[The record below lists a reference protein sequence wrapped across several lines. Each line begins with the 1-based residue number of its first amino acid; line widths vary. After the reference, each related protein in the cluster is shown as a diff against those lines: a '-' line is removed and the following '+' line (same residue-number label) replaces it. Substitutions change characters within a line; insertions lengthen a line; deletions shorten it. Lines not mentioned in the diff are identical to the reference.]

1 MGSNRRT
8 GARGLAD
15 TGWDGVLETLR
26 YSRSSSKDER
36 RIIHASFFMGVLS
49 GVSWYV
55 IALYWDAL
63 GFTSE
68 EIGLIGGIGSAVGVI
83 SLLVSGFLADMFGR
97 KKLLLLGL
105 AGNATG
111 AALFLSSPNLVVFII
126 AESLISLGWS
136 LTQPSVMALMAS
148 KTSPTKLKFF
158 FGMQGFS
165 NQIAI
170 TLASA
175 TGIFFPG
182 YLEEQFGLELTSG
195 YWLVVL
201 IAVISTVVP
210 MFYIHRVS
218 EPKKKAGDRLRLNFD
233 RTARVRLLMYSFQNA
248 LIGAGAG
255 LVIPWLTLVFQEGMD
270 ATSIELT
277 AMVTAANIAIA
288 ISWFIIPKFAEA
300 RGSVLL
306 IASCQI
312 ASVAFLLAIPY
323 SAFSLL
329 LVGFLFTA
337 RSMLMLVP
345 TPVLNAFVMN
355 IVNEE
360 IRASF
365 WAISQLAW
373 TIAYAAS
380 FAVSGYIW
388 ANDYSKPEPFIYC
401 SVIYI
406 VASLLFYF
414 YFKGIVEPKD
424 ELVAP

>member
-1 MGSNRRT
+1 MKVRRGT
-8 GARGLAD
+8 IRGFATAGQAGA
-15 TGWDGVLETLR
+15 VETLH
-26 YSRSSSKDER
+26 YYTKSSKDER
-36 RIIHASFFMGVLS
+36 RIINASFFMGVLS

-83 SLLVSGFLADMFGR
+83 SLLVSGFLADVFGR

-105 AGNATG
+105 AGNAGG
-111 AALFLSSPNLVVFII
+111 AALFLSSPDLVVFII

-148 KTSPTKLKFF
+148 KASPTRLKFF
-158 FGMQGFS
+158 FGLQGFS
-165 NQIAI
+165 SQIAI

-182 YLEEQFGLELTSG
+182 FLRDHFDLELTSG

-201 IAVISTVVP
+201 VAVISTIVP
-210 MFYIHRVS
+210 MFYIHKVS
-218 EPKKKAGDRLRLNFD
+218 ETKKSGEKLRLRFD
-233 RTARVRLLMYSFQNA
+233 RTARMRLIMYSLQNA
-248 LIGAGAG
+248 LIGVGAG
-255 LVIPWLTLVFQEGMD
+255 FVIPWLPLVFQDGMG
-270 ATSIELT
+270 ASSLELT

-306 IASCQI
+306 IAACQI

-337 RSMLMLVP
+337 RSVLMLVP
-345 TPVLNAFVMN
+345 TPVLNAYVMN

-365 WAISQLAW
+365 WAISQLTW
-373 TIAYAAS
+373 TVAYAAA
-380 FAVSGYIW
+380 FAVSGYVW

-401 SVIYI
+401 SIVYVIS
-406 VASLLFYF
+406 SLVFYF
-414 YFKGIVEPKD
+414 YFKGIAEPKD
-424 ELVAP
+424 EPAIQ

>member
-1 MGSNRRT
+1 MKGV
-8 GARGLAD
+8 ARAGRASAAES
-15 TGWDGVLETLR
+15 VR
-26 YSRSSSKDER
+26 YFSKSGKDER
-36 RIIHASFFMGVLS
+36 RIINASFFMGILS

-68 EIGLIGGIGSAVGVI
+68 EIGLIGGIGSAVGVV
-83 SLLVSGFLADMFGR
+83 SLLVSGFLADVFGR

-105 AGNATG
+105 AGNAAG

-126 AESLISLGWS
+126 AESLLSLGWS
-136 LTQPSVMALMAS
+136 LVQPSVMALMAS
-148 KTSPTKLKFF
+148 KASPTRLKFF

-165 NQIAI
+165 GQIAI

-182 YLEEQFGLELTSG
+182 FLRDHYNLDLTSG

-201 IAVISTVVP
+201 VAVISTIVP
-210 MFYIHRVS
+210 MFYIRKVS
-218 EPKKKAGDRLRLNFD
+218 EPKKSGEKLRLSFD
-233 RTARVRLLMYSFQNA
+233 RTARMRLVMYSFQNA
-248 LIGAGAG
+248 LIGVGAG
-255 LVIPWLTLVFQEGMD
+255 LVIPWLPLVFQEGMG
-270 ATSIELT
+270 ASSLELT

-312 ASVAFLLAIPY
+312 TSVAFLLAIPY

-337 RSMLMLVP
+337 RSVLMLVP
-345 TPVLNAFVMN
+345 TPVLNAYVMN
-355 IVNEE
+355 IVTEE

-365 WAISQLAW
+365 WAISQLTW
-373 TIAYAAS
+373 TVAYAAA
-380 FAVSGYIW
+380 FAASGYIW
-388 ANDYSKPEPFIYC
+388 ANDYSKTEPFIYC
-401 SVIYI
+401 SIVYVIS
-406 VASLLFYF
+406 SLIFYF
-414 YFKGIVEPKD
+414 YFKGIAEPKD
-424 ELVAP
+424 EPTIQ

>member
-1 MGSNRRT
+1 LVKVRRGT
-8 GARGLAD
+8 IRGFATAGQAGA
-15 TGWDGVLETLR
+15 VETLH
-26 YSRSSSKDER
+26 YYTKSSKDER
-36 RIIHASFFMGVLS
+36 RIINASFFMGVLS

-83 SLLVSGFLADMFGR
+83 SLLVSGFLADVFGR

-105 AGNATG
+105 AGNAGG
-111 AALFLSSPNLVVFII
+111 AALFLSSPDLVVFII

-148 KTSPTKLKFF
+148 KASPTRLKFF
-158 FGMQGFS
+158 FGLQGFS
-165 NQIAI
+165 SQIAI

-182 YLEEQFGLELTSG
+182 FLRDHFDLELTSG

-201 IAVISTVVP
+201 VAVISTIVP
-210 MFYIHRVS
+210 MFYIHKVS
-218 EPKKKAGDRLRLNFD
+218 ETKKSGEKLRLSFD
-233 RTARVRLLMYSFQNA
+233 RTARMRLIMYSLQNA
-248 LIGAGAG
+248 LIGVGAG
-255 LVIPWLTLVFQEGMD
+255 FVIPWLPLVFQDGMG
-270 ATSIELT
+270 ASSLELT

-337 RSMLMLVP
+337 RSVLMLVP
-345 TPVLNAFVMN
+345 TPVLNAYVMN

-365 WAISQLAW
+365 WAISQLTW
-373 TIAYAAS
+373 TVAYAAA
-380 FAVSGYIW
+380 FAVSGYVW

-401 SVIYI
+401 SIVYVIS
-406 VASLLFYF
+406 SLVFYF
-414 YFKGIVEPKD
+414 YFKGIAEPKD
-424 ELVAP
+424 EPAIQ

>member
-1 MGSNRRT
+1 M
-8 GARGLAD
+8 
-15 TGWDGVLETLR
+15 ETLH
-26 YSRSSSKDER
+26 YYAKSSKDER
-36 RIIHASFFMGVLS
+36 RIINASFFMGVLS

-83 SLLVSGFLADMFGR
+83 SLLVSGFLADVFGR

-105 AGNATG
+105 AGNAGG
-111 AALFLSSPNLVVFII
+111 AALFLSSPDLVVFII

-148 KTSPTKLKFF
+148 KASPTRLKFF
-158 FGMQGFS
+158 FGLQGFS
-165 NQIAI
+165 SQIAI

-182 YLEEQFGLELTSG
+182 FLRDHFDLELTSG

-201 IAVISTVVP
+201 VAVISTIVP
-210 MFYIHRVS
+210 MFYIHKVS
-218 EPKKKAGDRLRLNFD
+218 ETKKSGEKLRLSFD
-233 RTARVRLLMYSFQNA
+233 RTARMRLIMYSLQNA
-248 LIGAGAG
+248 LIGVGAG
-255 LVIPWLTLVFQEGMD
+255 FVIPWLPLVFQDGMG
-270 ATSIELT
+270 ASSLELT

-306 IASCQI
+306 IAACQI

-337 RSMLMLVP
+337 RSVLMLVP
-345 TPVLNAFVMN
+345 TPVLNAYVMN

-365 WAISQLAW
+365 WAISQLTW
-373 TIAYAAS
+373 TVAYAAA
-380 FAVSGYIW
+380 FAVSGYVW

-401 SVIYI
+401 SIVYVIS
-406 VASLLFYF
+406 SLVFYF
-414 YFKGIVEPKD
+414 YFKGIAEPKD
-424 ELVAP
+424 EPAIQ